1 MTDDIKDNKDLPEVE
16 LTESLDEETQ
26 EETQEEAADELKDQL
41 LRALAEVE
49 NIRRRAARD
58 HDDAKKYAV
67 AGFARD
73 LLSVADNFSRALEVF
88 GNEDPSTLP
97 PAVQS
102 LLEGLKLTEKELA
115 GIFERQGVKK
125 IMPLGEPF
133 DHEFH
138 QAICEIPTADF
149 PVGTVAQSGY
159 VLHDRLLRPAMV
171 GVAKAVEESN

>member
-1 MTDDIKDNKDLPEVE
+1 MTDDIKDSKDLPEVE
-16 LTESLDEETQ
+16 LTEPLDD
-26 EETQEEAADELKDQL
+26 ETQEEAADELKDQL

-88 GNEDPSTLP
+88 GNEDASAFP

-102 LLEGLKLTEKELA
+102 LMEGLKLTEKELA

-133 DHEFH
+133 DHEYH
-138 QAICEIPTADF
+138 QAICEIPTADY
-149 PVGTVAQSGY
+149 PAGTVAQVMQSGY

-171 GVAKAVEESN
+171 GVAKAVEEVS

>member
-1 MTDDIKDNKDLPEVE
+1 MSDDIKNNDEQPELE
-16 LTESLDEETQ
+16 LVNPAE

-58 HDDAKKYAV
+58 HEDAKKYAI

-73 LLSVADNFSRALEVF
+73 LLSVADNFARALESVAK
-88 GNEDPSTLP
+88 EDTSSF
-97 PAVQS
+97 PASVQS
-102 LLEGLKLTEKELA
+102 MIDGLKLTEKELN

-125 IMPLGEPF
+125 LNPLGEPF
-133 DHEFH
+133 DHAFH
-138 QAICEIPTADF
+138 QAIFEVPTSDYPA
-149 PVGTVAQSGY
+149 GTVAQVMQPGY

-171 GVAKAVEESN
+171 GVAKEPE